1 METLFN
7 FSWLCQNILI
17 VYLYMFLKV
26 KATMCFDISPKLL
39 TTHQFKLKTFGSK
52 IQKRFTT
59 KTTSKI

>member
-7 FSWLCQNILI
+7 LADCVRIFLI

-26 KATMCFDISPKLL
+26 KATTCFDISPKLL
-39 TTHQFKLKTFGSK
+39 TTHQYKLKTFGSK